1 MPELKSLPPEFA
13 LLKRIGNYLTEYFQD
28 SFKPQVAR
36 TTDLSTI
43 ESTQKEEKKKEEEE
57 HPKPFISTPLSMSF
71 SFQPTQNSNGNTSGS
86 APGKTTDQPKTG
98 SLSLF
103 FS

>member
-1 MPELKSLPPEFA
+1 MSRSEPMYIPQ
-13 LLKRIGNYLTEYFQD
+13 KRSAAIRTEPSSQ
-28 SFKPQVAR
+28 
-36 TTDLSTI
+36 TI
-43 ESTQKEEKKKEEEE
+43 ESTQKEEKKKEEQEP
-57 HPKPFISTPLSMSF
+57 PKPFISTPLSMSF